1 MYRSL
6 LPVDDESFTKLR
18 NTNIFHRDWRSA
30 FRGRAEDLLRISFPV
45 TWLVEI
51 TTGSIVWSAAFL
63 CSSSATARGV
73 DDGSSNELGPPGAGR
88 LLNRRFR
95 WQIFYKCYDAQRP
108 RGERALLLFC
118 GLRLETRVEPDQL
131 SQCLSFRA
139 ANRHAGCD
147 TPLA

>member
-45 TWLVEI
+45 TWLVES
-51 TTGSIVWSAAFL
+51 TTGSIVRSAAFL
-63 CSSSATARGV
+63 CSSSATARG

-88 LLNRRFR
+88 LLKQAFS
-95 WQIFYKCYDAQRP
+95 
-108 RGERALLLFC
+108 L
-118 GLRLETRVEPDQL
+118 
-131 SQCLSFRA
+131 
-139 ANRHAGCD
+139 ANIWF
-147 TPLA
+147 